1 MTSEFGFLTEK
12 TVTMRTTP
20 YSTSTTSSLGQSRS
34 RDAAAGRKRCLPV
47 PISCTGRLR
56 SSIRT
61 KQRFSK
67 QTRAVCY
74 PHVCLDFAI
83 RPGLE
88 SWVRLLAVGSRPMR
102 VASLC
107 LRVPPSTVR
116 PLTPSVWRWHRV
128 GARSPRHPVIAR
140 LPGLRAPT
148 CQERQDLQLD
158 GKAAML
164 CGARQP
170 HIRAVLPVRCP
181 PPPLRLPPAI

>member
-1 MTSEFGFLTEK
+1 MPIQQVHGSQSENTQLRPAPPVHWVRVGPE
-12 TVTMRTTP
+12 TP
-20 YSTSTTSSLGQSRS
+20 
-34 RDAAAGRKRCLPV
+34 AAGRQRCLPV
-47 PISCTGRLR
+47 PISCTGCLR

-61 KQRFSK
+61 KQRFGK

-88 SWVRLLAVGSRPMR
+88 SWVRLLAVGSQMMR

-116 PLTPSVWRWHRV
+116 LLTPGVWRWRQV
-128 GARSPRHPVIAR
+128 GAQSPRRPVIAR
-140 LPGLRAPT
+140 LPGLWAPT

-164 CGARQP
+164 CRARQP
-170 HIRAVLPVRCP
+170 HICAVLPVRCP
-181 PPPLRLPPAI
+181 PPPLRLSPAI